1 MKWKD
6 KIDSVEELR
15 DLLPDPDPM
24 TARKGQS
31 RFDAFSR
38 QFVERSPLCVIAS
51 RNAAGE
57 MDASP
62 KGDPPGFAKVLD
74 DTTLAIP
81 DRPGNRI
88 ADTLINILE
97 TPEVAVI
104 FLVPLKGE
112 TLRIN
117 GQAQIVRDLT
127 LRERMVHKG
136 KVPELAIVVSVE
148 KMFFHCAKCMIRSNL
163 WEPAEWANV
172 SDLPSLG
179 TILKTQLE
187 WEIEIEALE
196 GRIEESYRDRLY

>member
-38 QFVERSPLCVIAS
+38 QFVERSPFCVIAS

-62 KGDPPGFAKVLD
+62 KGDAAGFAKVLD

-117 GQAQIVRDLT
+117 GRAQIVRDRN
-127 LRERMVHKG
+127 LRELMAHKG
-136 KVPELAIVVSVE
+136 KVPELA
-148 KMFFHCAKCMIRSNL
+148 K
-163 WEPAEWANV
+163 
-172 SDLPSLG
+172 DSLS
-179 TILKTQLE
+179 TCYSARKL
-187 WEIEIEALE
+187 
-196 GRIEESYRDRLY
+196 